1 MNRIAWVFALAFA
14 ATSALSG
21 AAAAEKYVIS
31 AEVWNVYQAYLLKID
46 NGDKPGAYAITRDGF
61 GAFYVWCEETRCVAG
76 ATYGQDAVNY
86 CEKEYDT
93 DCVVFAVR
101 DEIRVEYEIAAAA
114 PPSESAS
121 SASANVAPAL
131 SAPPPVTKIAVSAT
145 VKAEINSYLA
155 NQGAGRAWALAIAN
169 DGSAVAAASCPTSGG
184 WSGGRACEPIKGSP
198 QELASREA
206 VMRCGGAAACVLLY
220 EGAQVA
226 GNVEVVTR

>member
-1 MNRIAWVFALAFA
+1 M
-14 ATSALSG
+14 
-21 AAAAEKYVIS
+21 IS

-46 NGDKPGAYAITRDGF
+46 NGDKPGAYAITTDGY

-86 CEKEYDT
+86 CEREYDT

-101 DEIRVEYEIAAAA
+101 DDIRVEYEIAAAS
-114 PPSESAS
+114 PSGSDTTNA
-121 SASANVAPAL
+121 APAL

-145 VKAEINSYLA
+145 VKAEIDSYLA

-169 DGSAVAAASCPTSGG
+169 DGSDVAFASCPTSGG

-226 GNVEVVTR
+226 GNVEVVTQ